1 MLDSLIVI
9 VVPLLA
15 LANTLRPFRGGEII
29 TARPYGNRY
38 NDASGARQEYLG

>member
-15 LANTLRPFRGGEII
+15 LANALYPFRGGEII
-29 TARPYGNRY
+29 TTRPYANRY